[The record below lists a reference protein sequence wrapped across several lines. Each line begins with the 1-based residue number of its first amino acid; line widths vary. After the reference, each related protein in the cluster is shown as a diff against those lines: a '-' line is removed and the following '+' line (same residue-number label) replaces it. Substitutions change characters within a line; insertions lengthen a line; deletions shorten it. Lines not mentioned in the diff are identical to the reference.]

1 MVEGKSKFV
10 PLLSAF
16 VDLLLMILSF
26 IVARYYAFEG
36 IAPEGDFYIIAGAGC
51 LILWIIIAV
60 RLELYELP
68 RILFID
74 KVLSKNVFAIVA
86 YTFLSGGLIF
96 FITDYKFS
104 RFFFGI
110 TIVIFMTFI
119 LCWRIVSIFLLKRYR
134 RSGFNYRKIVLIGY
148 NENLENLIE
157 KVYLNPNYGF
167 KIEGLFADEVGHKK
181 INKYYK
187 GNLSQVF
194 EFLEANTLDEIV
206 VSLDYKDRKLINK
219 LLKYADNN
227 MLRARVIP
235 EFSEYLYRSFTI
247 DYTENIPILQM
258 RREPLQSLTNRIFK
272 RAFDFVASLFS
283 IVFIFS
289 WLFPIIALII
299 KFTSKGPVFFVQERT
314 GKDGASFKCFKFR
327 SMVVNE
333 KSDELQATKNDA
345 RVTPFGTFIRR
356 TSIDELPQIVN
367 VLFNQMSLV
376 GPRPHMLK
384 HTDEYRLLVDKFMV
398 RHFAKPGVTGWAQTN
413 GFRGETKTVKDME
426 NRAEADIWYIENW
439 SFLLDLKI
447 VFNTMIDMFHNKDKN
462 AF

>member
-1 MVEGKSKFV
+1 MVEGKSKYV
-10 PLLSAF
+10 PLLSSFIDA
-16 VDLLLMILSF
+16 LLMVFSF
-26 IVARYYAFEG
+26 ILAKHYVFKG
-36 IAPEGDFYIIAGAGC
+36 IAPEGGFYRITGIGC
-51 LILWIIIAV
+51 LLLWIIIAV
-60 RLELYELP
+60 KLELYELP

-74 KVLSKNVFAIVA
+74 KILSKNVFAIVV

-110 TIVIFMTFI
+110 TIVVFMICI
-119 LCWRIVSIFLLKRYR
+119 LFWRILSIYLLKRYR
-134 RSGFNYRKIVLIGY
+134 RNGFNYRKIVLIGY

-167 KIEGLFADEVGHKK
+167 KIAGLFTDEVGNET

-187 GNLSQVF
+187 GSLSQVF
-194 EFLEANTLDEIV
+194 DFLEENVLDEIV
-206 VSLDYKDRKLINK
+206 VSLDFKDRKLINE
-219 LLKYADNN
+219 LLRYADNN
-227 MLRARVIP
+227 MIRARVIP

-272 RAFDFVASLFS
+272 RAFDFVVSLVS
-283 IVFIFS
+283 IIFLFS
-289 WLFPIIALII
+289 WLFPIVALII

-314 GKDGASFKCFKFR
+314 GKDGASFNCFKFR
-327 SMVVNE
+327 SMVVNK
-333 KSDELQATKNDA
+333 KSDQLQATKKDE
-345 RVTPFGTFIRR
+345 RVTPFGVFMRR
-356 TSIDELPQIVN
+356 TSIDELPQFFN
-367 VLFNQMSLV
+367 VFLNQMSLV

-439 SFLLDLKI
+439 SFLLDVKI
-447 VFNTMIDMFHNKDKN
+447 VFNTIIGMFYNKDEN